1 MRFFLL
7 CSVLLLSACSNAPIR
22 LYDGPTRPA
31 TEIADLAIPVEID
44 VLSLNG
50 KKVEGAQTLLGTAD
64 RRLQLLPGQYQLLV
78 YYNNLWQSEG
88 DSHETIRSRPIRF
101 DLDLVAG
108 HHYQMDFTRTRD
120 LRVARGFATDF
131 PVWLTDL
138 ASGQRVDGKDAGLG
152 FDNSLLNQL
161 TGRVV
166 LDATGTSSDGHQVI
180 APLATAAATT
190 AVAPATPAVAATPA
204 APLSSAIG
212 TPSAAAATP
221 ASAAGYLDL
230 LKAQWRQASQEEKRA
245 FLQWLGEHP

>member
-31 TEIADLAIPVEID
+31 AEIADLAIPIEID

-78 YYNNLWQSEG
+78 YYNNLWQGEG

-138 ASGQRVDGKDAGLG
+138 ASGQRVDGKDAGLD

-161 TGRVV
+161 TGRVE
-166 LDATGTSSDGHQVI
+166 LDTTGTRSDDGHQVI
-180 APLATAAATT
+180 APLATAAAATT
-190 AVAPATPAVAATPA
+190 SAAPATPAAATTSAPA
-204 APLSSAIG
+204 
-212 TPSAAAATP
+212 TDTP
-221 ASAAGYLDL
+221 ASATRYLDL
-230 LKAQWRQASQEEKRA
+230 LKAQWRQASQDEKRA